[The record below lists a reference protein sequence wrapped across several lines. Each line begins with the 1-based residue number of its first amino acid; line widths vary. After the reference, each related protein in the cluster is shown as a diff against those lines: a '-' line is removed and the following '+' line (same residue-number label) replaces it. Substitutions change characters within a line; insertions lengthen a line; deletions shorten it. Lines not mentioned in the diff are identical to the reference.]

1 LFNILTNNKMAS
13 LEDSFHNGGYV
24 TTKGGNE
31 NVVTG
36 TLSQV
41 PGAAYMGQQWVGG
54 LMIVM
59 VFMLLVAMQMGYVQC
74 MMEQDEGFGNVEFIG
89 AERTD
94 GFSNVLARQLADRR
108 NESIYN
114 KSAFM
119 NSRETP
125 YYDSYP
131 NRTMQMEDRE
141 RAAVLALAKINQERL
156 RKAEAAA
163 AAEAAETG
171 VSAPLAWDAFWK
183 EWKVNHPLDGE
194 DVVDGYRNDPHERNE
209 LSPY

>member
-1 LFNILTNNKMAS
+1 MTS
-13 LEDSFHNGGYV
+13 LLEESVHQNGGYV
-24 TTKGGNE
+24 TTKGGND

-59 VFMLLVAMQMGYVQC
+59 IFMFLVAMQMGYVQC
-74 MMEQDEGFGNVEFIG
+74 MMEQD
-89 AERTD
+89 D
-94 GFSNVLARQLADRR
+94 GFENNPATARFYTEKQSSGFANSYLAEKLQKL
-108 NESIYN
+108 NE
-114 KSAFM
+114 SAFM
-119 NSRETP
+119 NSREAP
-125 YYDSYP
+125 YYDSPP
-131 NRTMQMEDRE
+131 NRTVQMEDRE
-141 RAAVLALAKINQERL
+141 RAAVRALAKINQERL

-163 AAEAAETG
+163 AAEAAATG

-194 DVVDGYRNDPHERNE
+194 DIPDGYQNDDGLR
-209 LSPY
+209 LY